1 MLFRGA
7 WSPGLFLLVLSVP
20 VTPARGH
27 ALGARYDLPL
37 PLGLYLAGAA
47 LAVALSFIGA
57 IALLRPLGS
66 GATRRIDLLTRW
78 STRHLLRPPLAWL
91 GPVAGMACFLF
102 IITTALLG
110 SPHAGDNPAVTL
122 VWVVFWVGGAY
133 VSVVFGDAWWRAV
146 DPWRH
151 GYRLWQRLA
160 DSRGWRHHLGWP
172 APGMG
177 RWPAV
182 VLLAGVFWLELV
194 YPDSAQPRTLAVLI
208 LGYSAI
214 AWTGMALFG
223 PDRWSLRGD
232 AFGALFREFGRLAPL
247 LYRAGGTGGRASLDL
262 RRPGA
267 GLTPARPVHHSTTAL
282 ILLVLAAVSFD
293 GLSATPQWA
302 ATWRGITDIEGF
314 SAFLRTFERAG
325 LSGYAVIST
334 LAFVVTVA
342 VFAGLYGAA
351 CAGMARLL
359 RGHDRAGRWHT
370 ARLADL
376 FAPSLLPIGVGY
388 HLAHYVSYLLIQG
401 QRIIPQA
408 SDPFGNGIDL
418 LGTAGYQIAIEV
430 IAPATVW
437 YLAIGAV
444 VLGHV
449 IAVYAAH
456 RLALTHLGDRRAAA
470 ISQLPLIMLMIA
482 YTVFSLWLFAQPTV
496 ETG

>member
-1 MLFRGA
+1 MRSRVA
-7 WSPGLFLLVLSVP
+7 WSAGLLTLGPMVP
-20 VTPARGH
+20 AWGH
-27 ALGARYDLPL
+27 ALGGRYDLPL
-37 PLGLYLAGAA
+37 PLGLYLMGAG

-57 IALLRPLGS
+57 IALLRPIGS
-66 GATRRIDLLTRW
+66 RRGRGLDLLAAGPAR
-78 STRHLLRPPLAWL
+78 RLLRAPLAWL
-91 GPVAGMACFLF
+91 GPVAGIACFLL
-102 IITTALLG
+102 ILASALFG
-110 SPHAGDNPAVTL
+110 SGHASANPAVTL

-133 VSVVFGDAWWRAV
+133 MSVVSGDAWWRAV

-151 GYRLWQRLA
+151 AWRLWQWWA
-160 DSRGWRHHLGWP
+160 DRRGWRHHLAWS

-182 VLLAGVFWLELV
+182 ALLAGVFWLELV

-208 LGYSAI
+208 LAYSAI
-214 AWTGMALFG
+214 TWAGMALFG

-232 AFGALFREFGRLAPL
+232 PFGALFREFGRLAPL
-247 LYRAGGTGGRASLDL
+247 RYRSGGAGGRASLEL
-262 RRPGA
+262 RRPGV
-267 GLTPARPVHHSTTAL
+267 GLTPAGPVHRSTTAL

-293 GLSATPQWA
+293 GLVATPQWA
-302 ATWRGITDIEGF
+302 ATWRTVTGLDAV
-314 SAFLRTFERAG
+314 SALLRTFERAG
-325 LSGYAVIST
+325 LSGYAVVST
-334 LAFVVTVA
+334 LAFALTIA
-342 VFAGLYGAA
+342 VFVGLYGAA

-359 RGHDRAGRWHT
+359 RRTDRGRWH
-370 ARLADL
+370 AAGLADV

-408 SDPFGNGIDL
+408 SDPFGNGMDL
-418 LGTAGYQIAIEV
+418 LGTADYRVV
-430 IAPATVW
+430 IAVISPATVW
-437 YLAIGAV
+437 YLAVGAV

-456 RLALTHLGDRRAAA
+456 RLALMHLGDRRVAA
-470 ISQLPLIMLMIA
+470 ISQLPLIVLMIA

>member
-1 MLFRGA
+1 MSSRFAGSAGLLMLVPMAPA
-7 WSPGLFLLVLSVP
+7 W
-20 VTPARGH
+20 GH
-27 ALGARYDLPL
+27 ALGGRYDLPL
-37 PLGLYLAGAA
+37 PLGLYLTGAG

-57 IALLRPLGS
+57 VALSRPIGSRHGRGLDLLKAWPTRGLLRTAFTALLPGF
-66 GATRRIDLLTRW
+66 GI
-78 STRHLLRPPLAWL
+78 
-91 GPVAGMACFLF
+91 ACFLLILF
-102 IITTALLG
+102 TALFG
-110 SPHAGDNPAVTL
+110 SAHASHNPAVTL
-122 VWVVFWVGGAY
+122 VWVVFWVGGTWL
-133 VSVVFGDAWWRAV
+133 SVVFGEAWWRAV

-151 GYRLWQRLA
+151 GYRLWQRWA
-160 DSRGWRHHLGWP
+160 DSRGWRHHLAWS

-182 VLLAGVFWLELV
+182 VLLACIFWLELV
-194 YPDSAQPRTLAVLI
+194 YPDSAQPRTLAALI
-208 LGYSAI
+208 FAYSAI
-214 AWTGMALFG
+214 TWAGMALFG

-247 LYRAGGTGGRASLDL
+247 QYRSGGAEGEASLEL

-267 GLTPARPVHHSTTAL
+267 ALTPPRPVHRSTTAL
-282 ILLVLAAVSFD
+282 TLLLLAAVSFD
-293 GLSATPQWA
+293 GLLATPQWA
-302 ATWRGITDIEGF
+302 AAWRTLTSLDAV
-314 SAFLRTFERAG
+314 SAILRTFEGAG

-334 LAFVVTVA
+334 LAFALTIA

-359 RGHDRAGRWHT
+359 RWIHHDGGWHV
-370 ARLADL
+370 ARLADV

-408 SDPFGNGIDL
+408 SDPFGNGMDL
-418 LGTAGYQIAIEV
+418 LGTADYRVAIDV
-430 IAPATVW
+430 ISPATVW
-437 YLAIGAV
+437 YFAVAAV

-449 IAVYAAH
+449 LAVYAAH
-456 RLALTHLGDRRAAA
+456 RLALIHLGDRRAAA
-470 ISQLPLIMLMIA
+470 ISQLPLIVLMIA

>member
-1 MLFRGA
+1 MLLRRT
-7 WSPGLFLLVLSVP
+7 WSPGLFLLALSAP
-20 VTPARGH
+20 VAPAWGH

-37 PLGLYLAGAA
+37 PLGLYLAGAG

-57 IALLRPLGS
+57 IALLRPVG
-66 GATRRIDLLTRW
+66 RRAARRFDLLTAP
-78 STRHLLRPPLAWL
+78 SLRHLLRAPFTWI
-91 GPVAGMACFLF
+91 GPGAGMACFLL
-102 IITTALLG
+102 IVTTALSG
-110 SPHAGDNPAVTL
+110 SPHASDNPAVTL

-133 VSVVFGDAWWRAV
+133 LSVVSGDAWWRAL

-160 DSRGWRHHLGWP
+160 ASRGWRHQLGWP
-172 APGMG
+172 IPGMG

-182 VLLAGVFWLELV
+182 VLLACVFWLELV
-194 YPDSAQPRTLAVLI
+194 YPDSARPRTLAVLI
-208 LGYSAI
+208 LVYSAMT
-214 AWTGMALFG
+214 WTGMAVFG
-223 PDRWSLRGD
+223 PERWSQRGD
-232 AFGALFREFGRLAPL
+232 PFGALFREFGRLAPL
-247 LYRAGGTGGRASLDL
+247 LYRSGGAGGQASLEL

-267 GLTPARPVHHSTTAL
+267 ALRPANPVHRSTTAL

-302 ATWRGITDIEGF
+302 ATWRTLTGLDTV
-314 SAFLRTFERAG
+314 SALLRTFERAG

-334 LAFVVTVA
+334 LAFALTVA
-342 VFAGLYGAA
+342 VFVGLYAAA
-351 CAGMARLL
+351 CAGMAGLL
-359 RGHDRAGRWHT
+359 RGSSAAGGWRAG
-370 ARLADL
+370 RLADL

-408 SDPFGNGIDL
+408 SDPFGNGADL
-418 LGTAGYQIAIEV
+418 LGTADYRVAID
-430 IAPATVW
+430 IISPATVW
-437 YLAIGAV
+437 YLAVGAV

-449 IAVYAAH
+449 VAVYAAH
-456 RLALTHLGDRRAAA
+456 RLALMHLGNRRAAA
-470 ISQLPLIMLMIA
+470 ISQLPLIVLMIA